1 MAKGVIT
8 RERILDQAL
17 RDASL
22 VGLDGLSLGKLAD
35 EVEMS
40 KSGIFAHFGSKEE
53 LQKQVLAAAAEKF
66 GNIVVKPALTAPR
79 GIPRVRAIFEG
90 WLRWERDVS
99 VPGGCV
105 FTHAAVELDDRPGPV
120 RDDLAVWQR
129 TWRDMLARAASI
141 AVDEKQFRKDLDTQQ
156 FAFRL
161 MGIIFVYY
169 NSKRLLEDPKAE
181 THARTAFEDLVEW
194 ASAGR

>member
-79 GIPRVRAIFEG
+79 GLPRVRAMFEG

-141 AVDEKQFRKDLDTQQ
+141 AVEEKHFRKDLDTQQ
-156 FAFRL
+156 FSFRL

-181 THARTAFEDLVEW
+181 AHTRAAFEDLVDW
-194 ASAGR
+194 ASR

>member
-8 RERILDQAL
+8 RERILEQAL

-66 GNIVVKPALTAPR
+66 GDIVVKPALTAPR
-79 GIPRVRAIFEG
+79 GIPRVRAMFEG

-129 TWRDMLARAASI
+129 TWRDMLARAAAI
-141 AVDEKQFRKDLDTQQ
+141 AVQEKHFRKDLDTQQ

-181 THARTAFEDLVEW
+181 AHTRAAFEDLVDW
-194 ASAGR
+194 ASN

>member
-1 MAKGVIT
+1 MSKGVVT
-8 RERILDQAL
+8 RERILEQAL

-66 GNIVVKPALTAPR
+66 GEIVVKPALTAPR
-79 GIPRVRAIFEG
+79 GIPRVRAMFEG

-141 AVDEKQFRKDLDTQQ
+141 AIQEKHFRKDLDTQQ

-181 THARTAFEDLVEW
+181 AHTRAAFEDLVEW
-194 ASAGR
+194 ASA

>member
-8 RERILDQAL
+8 RERILEQAL

-66 GNIVVKPALTAPR
+66 GEIVVKPALTAPR
-79 GIPRVRAIFEG
+79 GIPRVRAMFEG

-141 AVDEKQFRKDLDTQQ
+141 AVQEKHFRKDLDTQQ

-181 THARTAFEDLVEW
+181 AHTRAAFEDLVEW
-194 ASAGR
+194 ASA

>member
-8 RERILDQAL
+8 RERILEQAL

-66 GNIVVKPALTAPR
+66 GEIVVKPALTAPR
-79 GIPRVRAIFEG
+79 GIPRVRAMFEG

-129 TWRDMLARAASI
+129 TWRDMLARAAAI
-141 AVDEKQFRKDLDTQQ
+141 AVAEKQFRKDLDTQQ

-181 THARTAFEDLVEW
+181 AHTRAAFEDLVEW
-194 ASAGR
+194 ASA

>member
-8 RERILDQAL
+8 RERILEQAL

-66 GNIVVKPALTAPR
+66 GEIVVKPALTAPR
-79 GIPRVRAIFEG
+79 GIPRVRAMFEG

-141 AVDEKQFRKDLDTQQ
+141 AVQEKQFRKDLDTQQ

-181 THARTAFEDLVEW
+181 AHTRAAFEDLVEW
-194 ASAGR
+194 ASN